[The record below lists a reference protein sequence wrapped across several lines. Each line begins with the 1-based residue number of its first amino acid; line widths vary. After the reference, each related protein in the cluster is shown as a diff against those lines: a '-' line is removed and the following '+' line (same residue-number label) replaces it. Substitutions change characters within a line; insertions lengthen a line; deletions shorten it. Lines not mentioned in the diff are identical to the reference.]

1 MKNARKLLASLLALC
16 MLLGCF
22 SALAD
27 EIVVEEQSIA
37 QEAAQAL
44 DYTGPSDGE
53 VTVKKFDEVN
63 KVEVN
68 VESTTTVT
76 VSVGDQDGDSRTFT
90 SERTPFKEIDVEVTR
105 VYANDNNDGVTI
117 SSGVNGQIED
127 AGVINVNVIK
137 NVTADENGI
146 VIGKQPEDASSTAT
160 PQGGKVT
167 VGEDFTATPDVA
179 AVYARTGNA
188 IEVHASDSE
197 VTIKNGDV
205 KGAKDGIYS
214 DGSGSKITVEN
225 GNVTGEE
232 ENAIEVRASNSEV
245 TIENGDVKG
254 AKDGIYSD
262 GSGSKITVENGDV
275 TGESGYGVVNWS
287 PRVDITVNGSVTGG
301 KTGVGNSYGK
311 VTVTGDVTGANCGVK
326 DAYGEVTVNG
336 SVKATGAEGADG
348 LDEGTGVSAG
358 EQGATVTVD
367 GDVEGAVCGVEAKN
381 GATVTVGGDVKGT
394 GSESVGIMADA
405 HSAGGNVIVDGT
417 VSGKAAAIQFFSAA
431 DDGSVDLG
439 KAQVTVWA
447 AELNDGSVA
456 TVKTTTKSGS
466 DDSTTEKVLSG
477 KDEKVAEVLKQSI
490 NYIIRAA
497 SAANNALKIDEVEG
511 QGEVAGY
518 KTAHEGEE
526 VTFTLDDYE
535 DGDELEI
542 YYNGERGDK
551 LTKGSAASA
560 TAYSI
565 AGKVITVLMRR
576 GGAMSLLASITKA
589 NTASEETKPE
599 ETKPEETKPEETKP
613 EETKPEETKP
623 EETKPEETK
632 PEETKPEETKPEEI
646 ADESGDAD
654 DAEDGAKKDLVFTYV
669 PVDALHGVTSADR
682 PAAADAM
689 KSLADSLG
697 EGAKVEIVDADKVVP
712 AGQFAAFDAL
722 PLADR
727 LAIAMQLLGCGEAEN
742 LSEEGTAVLA
752 DIGTALDALTDAEK
766 EARQADIDGRFL
778 PRLVIVDGAERKSVG
793 LELKITRGGDTA
805 RERWTFFEDEDAW
818 KLFQIEK
825 GVYKEA

>member
-1 MKNARKLLASLLALC
+1 MKMTRKMLASLLALC

-53 VTVKKFDEVN
+53 VTVKKYDEVN

-68 VESTTTVT
+68 VVSTTTVT

-90 SERTPFKEIDVEVTR
+90 SENTPFKEIDVEVTR
-105 VYANDNNDGVTI
+105 VNADDNNDGVTI

-146 VIGKQPEDASSTAT
+146 VIGKQPDGTPSTAT

-179 AVYARTGNA
+179 AVYARTGSA

-232 ENAIEVRASNSEV
+232 ENAIEVHASDSEV
-245 TIENGDVKG
+245 TIKNGDVKG

-287 PRVDITVNGSVTGG
+287 SRVDITVNGSVTGG
-301 KTGVGNSYGK
+301 RTGVQTTNGK

-336 SVKATGAEGADG
+336 SVKAIGAEGANG
-348 LDEGTGVSAG
+348 FDEGTGVSAG
-358 EQGATVTVD
+358 EQGAKVTVD

-417 VSGKAAAIQFFSAA
+417 VSGKAAAILFFSAA

-623 EETKPEETK
+623 EKTKPEET
-632 PEETKPEETKPEEI
+632 

-682 PAAADAM
+682 PASADAL

-727 LAIAMQLLGCGEAEN
+727 LAIVMQLLGCGEAEN
-742 LSEEGTAVLA
+742 LSEAGAAVLA
-752 DIGTALDALTDAEK
+752 EIGAALDALTDAEK

-825 GVYKEA
+825 GVYMAA

>member
-1 MKNARKLLASLLALC
+1 MKMTRKMLASLLALC

-53 VTVKKFDEVN
+53 VTVKKYDEVN

-68 VESTTTVT
+68 VKSTTTVT

-105 VYANDNNDGVTI
+105 VYADDNNDGVTI

-225 GNVTGEE
+225 G
-232 ENAIEVRASNSEV
+232 
-245 TIENGDVKG
+245 
-254 AKDGIYSD
+254 
-262 GSGSKITVENGDV
+262 DV
-275 TGESGYGVVNWS
+275 TGETGYGVVNWS
-287 PRVDITVNGSVTGG
+287 SRVDITVNGSVTGG
-301 KTGVGNSYGK
+301 RTGVQTTNGK

-336 SVKATGAEGADG
+336 SVKATGAEGTNGFA
-348 LDEGTGVSAG
+348 EGTGVSAG
-358 EQGATVTVD
+358 EQGAKVTVD

-477 KDEKVAEVLKQSI
+477 KD
-490 NYIIRAA
+490 
-497 SAANNALKIDEVEG
+497 
-511 QGEVAGY
+511 
-518 KTAHEGEE
+518 
-526 VTFTLDDYE
+526 
-535 DGDELEI
+535 
-542 YYNGERGDK
+542 
-551 LTKGSAASA
+551 
-560 TAYSI
+560 
-565 AGKVITVLMRR
+565 
-576 GGAMSLLASITKA
+576 
-589 NTASEETKPE
+589 
-599 ETKPEETKPEETKP
+599 
-613 EETKPEETKP
+613 
-623 EETKPEETK
+623 
-632 PEETKPEETKPEEI
+632 
-646 ADESGDAD
+646 
-654 DAEDGAKKDLVFTYV
+654 
-669 PVDALHGVTSADR
+669 
-682 PAAADAM
+682 
-689 KSLADSLG
+689 
-697 EGAKVEIVDADKVVP
+697 
-712 AGQFAAFDAL
+712 
-722 PLADR
+722 
-727 LAIAMQLLGCGEAEN
+727 
-742 LSEEGTAVLA
+742 
-752 DIGTALDALTDAEK
+752 
-766 EARQADIDGRFL
+766 
-778 PRLVIVDGAERKSVG
+778 
-793 LELKITRGGDTA
+793 
-805 RERWTFFEDEDAW
+805 
-818 KLFQIEK
+818 
-825 GVYKEA
+825 

>member
-1 MKNARKLLASLLALC
+1 MKMTRKMLASLLALC

-53 VTVKKFDEVN
+53 VTVKKYDEVN

-68 VESTTTVT
+68 VKSTTTVT

-105 VYANDNNDGVTI
+105 VYADDNNDGVTI

-225 GNVTGEE
+225 G
-232 ENAIEVRASNSEV
+232 
-245 TIENGDVKG
+245 
-254 AKDGIYSD
+254 
-262 GSGSKITVENGDV
+262 DV
-275 TGESGYGVVNWS
+275 TGETGYGVVNWS
-287 PRVDITVNGSVTGG
+287 SRVDITVNGSVTGG
-301 KTGVGNSYGK
+301 RTGVQTTNGK

-336 SVKATGAEGADG
+336 SVKATGAEGTNGFA
-348 LDEGTGVSAG
+348 EGTGVSAG
-358 EQGATVTVD
+358 EQGAKVTVD

-632 PEETKPEETKPEEI
+632 PEETKPEETKPEETKPEETKPEETKPEET

-682 PAAADAM
+682 PASADAL
-689 KSLADSLG
+689 KSLADGLG
-697 EGAKVEIVDADKVVP
+697 EGAKVEIVDADKLVP

-727 LAIAMQLLGCGEAEN
+727 LAIVMQLLGCGEAEN

-766 EARQADIDGRFL
+766 ETRQADIDGRFQ
-778 PRLVIVDGAERKSVG
+778 PRSVTVDGAERKSVG

-825 GVYKEA
+825 GVYMEA

>member
-1 MKNARKLLASLLALC
+1 MKMTRKMLASLLALC

-53 VTVKKFDEVN
+53 VTVKKYDEVN

-68 VESTTTVT
+68 VVSTTTVT

-90 SERTPFKEIDVEVTR
+90 SENTPFKEIDVEVTR
-105 VYANDNNDGVTI
+105 VNADDNNDGVTI

-146 VIGKQPEDASSTAT
+146 VIGKQPDGTPSTAT

-179 AVYARTGNA
+179 AVYARTGSA

-225 GNVTGEE
+225 G
-232 ENAIEVRASNSEV
+232 
-245 TIENGDVKG
+245 
-254 AKDGIYSD
+254 
-262 GSGSKITVENGDV
+262 DV

-287 PRVDITVNGSVTGG
+287 SRVDITVNGSVTGG
-301 KTGVGNSYGK
+301 RTGVQTTNGK

-336 SVKATGAEGADG
+336 SVKAIGAEGANG
-348 LDEGTGVSAG
+348 FDEGTGVSAG
-358 EQGATVTVD
+358 EQGAKVTVD

-417 VSGKAAAIQFFSAA
+417 VSGKAAAILFFSAA

-623 EETKPEETK
+623 EETKPEKTK
-632 PEETKPEETKPEEI
+632 PEET

-682 PAAADAM
+682 PASADAL

-727 LAIAMQLLGCGEAEN
+727 LAIVMQLLGCGEAEN
-742 LSEEGTAVLA
+742 LSEAGAAVLA
-752 DIGTALDALTDAEK
+752 EIGAALDALTDAEK

-825 GVYKEA
+825 GVYMAA

>member
-1 MKNARKLLASLLALC
+1 MKMTRKMLASLLALC

-53 VTVKKFDEVN
+53 VTVKKYDEVN

-68 VESTTTVT
+68 VKSTTTVT

-105 VYANDNNDGVTI
+105 VYADDNNDGVTI

-225 GNVTGEE
+225 G
-232 ENAIEVRASNSEV
+232 
-245 TIENGDVKG
+245 
-254 AKDGIYSD
+254 
-262 GSGSKITVENGDV
+262 DV
-275 TGESGYGVVNWS
+275 TGETGYGVVNWS
-287 PRVDITVNGSVTGG
+287 SRVDITVNGSVTGG
-301 KTGVGNSYGK
+301 RTGVQTTNGK

-336 SVKATGAEGADG
+336 SVKATGAEGTNGFA
-348 LDEGTGVSAG
+348 EGTGVSAG
-358 EQGATVTVD
+358 EQGAKVTVD

-632 PEETKPEETKPEEI
+632 PEETKPEETKPEETKPEET

-682 PAAADAM
+682 PASADAL
-689 KSLADSLG
+689 KSLADGLG
-697 EGAKVEIVDADKVVP
+697 EGAKVEIVDADKLVP

-727 LAIAMQLLGCGEAEN
+727 LAIVMQLLGCGEAEN

-766 EARQADIDGRFL
+766 EPRQADIDGRFQ
-778 PRLVIVDGAERKSVG
+778 PRSVTVDGAERKSVG

-825 GVYKEA
+825 GVYMEA

>member
-1 MKNARKLLASLLALC
+1 MKMTRKMLASLLALC

-53 VTVKKFDEVN
+53 VTVKKYDEVN

-68 VESTTTVT
+68 VKSTTTVT

-105 VYANDNNDGVTI
+105 VYADDNNDGVTI

-225 GNVTGEE
+225 G
-232 ENAIEVRASNSEV
+232 
-245 TIENGDVKG
+245 
-254 AKDGIYSD
+254 
-262 GSGSKITVENGDV
+262 DV
-275 TGESGYGVVNWS
+275 TGETGYGVVNWS
-287 PRVDITVNGSVTGG
+287 SRVDITVNGSVTGG
-301 KTGVGNSYGK
+301 RTGVQTTNGK

-336 SVKATGAEGADG
+336 SVKATGAEGTNGFA
-348 LDEGTGVSAG
+348 EGTGVSAG
-358 EQGATVTVD
+358 EQGAKVTVD

-613 EETKPEETKP
+613 EETKHEETKPEETKP

-632 PEETKPEETKPEEI
+632 PEETKPEETKPEET

-682 PAAADAM
+682 PASADAL
-689 KSLADSLG
+689 KSLADGLG
-697 EGAKVEIVDADKVVP
+697 EGAKVEIVDADKLVP

-727 LAIAMQLLGCGEAEN
+727 LAIVMQLLGCGEAEN

-766 EARQADIDGRFL
+766 ETRQADIDGRFQ
-778 PRLVIVDGAERKSVG
+778 PRSVTVDGAERKSVG

-825 GVYKEA
+825 GVYMEA

>member
-1 MKNARKLLASLLALC
+1 M
-16 MLLGCF
+16 
-22 SALAD
+22 
-27 EIVVEEQSIA
+27 
-37 QEAAQAL
+37 
-44 DYTGPSDGE
+44 
-53 VTVKKFDEVN
+53 
-63 KVEVN
+63 
-68 VESTTTVT
+68 
-76 VSVGDQDGDSRTFT
+76 
-90 SERTPFKEIDVEVTR
+90 
-105 VYANDNNDGVTI
+105 
-117 SSGVNGQIED
+117 
-127 AGVINVNVIK
+127 
-137 NVTADENGI
+137 
-146 VIGKQPEDASSTAT
+146 
-160 PQGGKVT
+160 
-167 VGEDFTATPDVA
+167 
-179 AVYARTGNA
+179 
-188 IEVHASDSE
+188 
-197 VTIKNGDV
+197 

-214 DGSGSKITVEN
+214 EGKDSKITV
-225 GNVTGEE
+225 
-232 ENAIEVRASNSEV
+232 
-245 TIENGDVKG
+245 K
-254 AKDGIYSD
+254 
-262 GSGSKITVENGDV
+262 NGDV

-301 KTGVGNSYGK
+301 RTGVQTTNGK

-336 SVKATGAEGADG
+336 SVKATGAEGANG
-348 LDEGTGVSAG
+348 LAEGTGVSAG

-466 DDSTTEKVLSG
+466 DDTTTEKVLSG

-632 PEETKPEETKPEEI
+632 PEETKPEETKPEETKPEET

-682 PAAADAM
+682 LASADAL
-689 KSLADSLG
+689 KSLADGLG

-727 LAIAMQLLGCGEAEN
+727 LAIVMQLLGCGEAEN
-742 LSEEGTAVLA
+742 LSEAGAAVLA
-752 DIGTALDALTDAEK
+752 DIGAALDALSDTERDARRE
-766 EARQADIDGRFL
+766 EIDRRFL
-778 PRLVIVDGAERKSVG
+778 PRSVTVDGAERKSVG

-825 GVYKEA
+825 GVYMAA

>member
-1 MKNARKLLASLLALC
+1 MKMTRKMLASLLALC

-53 VTVKKFDEVN
+53 VTVKKYDEVN

-68 VESTTTVT
+68 VKSTTTVT

-105 VYANDNNDGVTI
+105 VYADDNNDGVTI

-225 GNVTGEE
+225 G
-232 ENAIEVRASNSEV
+232 
-245 TIENGDVKG
+245 
-254 AKDGIYSD
+254 
-262 GSGSKITVENGDV
+262 DV
-275 TGESGYGVVNWS
+275 TGETGYGVVNWS
-287 PRVDITVNGSVTGG
+287 SRVDITVNGSVTGG
-301 KTGVGNSYGK
+301 RTGVQTTNGK

-336 SVKATGAEGADG
+336 SVKATGAEGTNGFA
-348 LDEGTGVSAG
+348 EGTGVSAG
-358 EQGATVTVD
+358 EQGAKVTVD

-632 PEETKPEETKPEEI
+632 PEET

-682 PAAADAM
+682 PASADAL
-689 KSLADSLG
+689 KSLADGLG
-697 EGAKVEIVDADKVVP
+697 EGAKVEIVDADKLVP

-727 LAIAMQLLGCGEAEN
+727 LAIVMQLLGCGEAEN

-766 EARQADIDGRFL
+766 ETRQADIDGRFQ
-778 PRLVIVDGAERKSVG
+778 PRSVTVDGAERKSVG

-825 GVYKEA
+825 GVYMEA